1 MKVHDLPVEGRDFPR
16 AGMAPASGAAYQADI
31 EFARDVAGVTAVC
44 RQRVGYPFHLGRA
57 LRMPG
62 DPAGMPTVYLQSC
75 SGGIFQRDDLR
86 LRVIAGAGAWAHV
99 TSAASTVVHGMESGG
114 ARQVIELA
122 AAAGAL
128 LEYLPDPLILF
139 PRARLHNGIQVRLD
153 AQASVILGD
162 ALILHD
168 PKAIGAAFELLES
181 EIIVRDLLGKLLVCD
196 RFKCTGGDLARA
208 RPGINGRYAAQASL
222 FALTMARRAQELV
235 GAMRHALAPIEG
247 VYAAASALP
256 NNAGAWVRIL
266 ARDAIGVRAALQAA
280 WAAVRTEL
288 TGQVPAPRR
297 K

>member
-1 MKVHDLPVEGRDFPR
+1 MKPKDLPGDAMQPGQ
-16 AGMAPASGAAYQADI
+16 AGVCQADI
-31 EFARDVAGVTAVC
+31 EFGRNANGSTGLR

-57 LRMPG
+57 LHLPG

-86 LRVIAGAGAWAHV
+86 IRIAAGAGAWAHV

-114 ARQVIELA
+114 ARQSVELD

-139 PRARLHNGIQVRLD
+139 PRARLRNSVQVRLD
-153 AQASVILGD
+153 PQASVLLGD

-168 PKAIGAAFELLES
+168 PRTAQDAEHRGSAFELLES
-181 EIIVRDLLGKLLVCD
+181 ETIVCDPGGRLLVCD
-196 RFKCTGGDLARA
+196 RFRISGDDLLCAL
-208 RPGINGRYAAQASL
+208 PGVNGAHLAQATF
-222 FALTMARRAQELV
+222 FALTAARPATQLV
-235 GAMRHALAPIEG
+235 EALRSALSPVAD

-256 NNAGAWVRIL
+256 NGAGAWVRVL
-266 ARDAIGVRAALQAA
+266 ARDAIGIRAALHAA
-280 WAAVRTEL
+280 WAVVRTEL
-288 TGQVPAPRR
+288 AGQTPAARR